1 MKLGLVLVAT
11 LLAATS
17 MGCAANPA
25 MQAQVESLQR
35 ESARQDAEIK
45 DLSAKAAKCNA
56 GLVAGDLKQDAS
68 DLATAAWSWL
78 SETTGD
84 ASKTGN
90 AIIACY
96 RAGSSDV
103 HTFEQGQNLMSRCYT
118 ASQQK

>member
-1 MKLGLVLVAT
+1 MKLGLIFSAT
-11 LLAATS
+11 LLASLA
-17 MGCAANPA
+17 MGCAANPG
-25 MQAQVESLQR
+25 MQAQLEGLQR

-78 SETTGD
+78 SEETGD
-84 ASKTGN
+84 ARKSAN
-90 AIIACY
+90 SIIACY
-96 RAGSSDV
+96 RAGASSV
-103 HTFEQGQNLMSRCYT
+103 NTFEDAQNLMSRCYT